1 MLSQNRP
8 NRRIIYLHG
17 FASSPASRKARFF
30 AEKFAACGVPFLAP
44 SLDQGNFPAMT
55 ISVEMQVVQD
65 LLREAPEPAILMGS
79 SLGGYVASLIAARQ
93 PAAVER
99 LILLAPAFRLYQRWC
114 EQLPEGALERWR
126 DEKKMMVYHYGD
138 QMERPIHYEFL
149 RDAEQY
155 EAFPDVRQPTLVLH
169 GIDDPVV
176 PVSYSEEFV
185 AARQEARLVKL
196 KSGHELTDT
205 LDILWRETQAFS
217 CISGV
222 PSEC

>member
-1 MLSQNRP
+1 V
-8 NRRIIYLHG
+8 RIVYLHG

-30 AEKFAACGVPFLAP
+30 GEKFAARGVPFFAP

-55 ISVEMQVVQD
+55 ITGEMQVVQA
-65 LLREAPEPAILMGS
+65 LLRESPEPATLIGS
-79 SLGGYVASLIAARQ
+79 SLGGYVASLVAARQ
-93 PAAVER
+93 PAAVEG

-138 QMERPIHYEFL
+138 QLERPIHYEFL

-155 EAFPDVRQPTLVLH
+155 EAFPDVQQPTLVLH
-169 GIDDPVV
+169 GIEDPVV

-185 AARQEARLVKL
+185 ARRPEARLVKL
-196 KSGHELTDT
+196 KSGHELTDV
-205 LDILWRETQAFS
+205 LDTLWREMESFLRQ
-217 CISGV
+217 
-222 PSEC
+222 PDPRYD